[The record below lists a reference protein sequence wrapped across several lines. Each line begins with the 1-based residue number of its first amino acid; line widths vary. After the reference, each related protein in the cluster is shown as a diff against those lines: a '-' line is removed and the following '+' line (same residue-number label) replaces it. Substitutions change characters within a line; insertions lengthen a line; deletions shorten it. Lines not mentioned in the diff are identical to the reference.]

1 MSFTKSFNKGRGVLA
16 AASRLNA
23 SMENIAPAKEEKLNL
38 SQEGIAGWLGG
49 FLVSAGATLTTT
61 IPFLN
66 AGIAA
71 GTSTAIVNLRKD
83 INHIGKEIAKVRQ
96 QATEEAYKD
105 GKIPEVVYK
114 AEKAINVGDVGTVLL
129 GALFGTIPVVNWF
142 YNAGAVSKLQ
152 DLSKELE
159 EKTKELEDL
168 VAANSK
174 PGVSQEDL
182 DEKLEGAVDE
192 GNEENA
198 EGVQATDV
206 TGSEEKQP
214 EAAAPAAAE
223 TAPAEVQEP
232 EVAPAPEQSE
242 EVKETVNLDETLEE
256 VAEVEEAGE
265 VVAADV
271 EKTDDLITDQETLVS
286 LADELDEQADNG
298 GAEPE
303 TIRAVE
309 IAVEGIITR
318 MQGGRRPSRVTPS
331 LESFGGVRSKVVSTR
346 LAAESIREW
355 AAAAGKAIAEFFK
368 KIIAGL
374 SAMLGKI
381 TSMTSSLKKQISE
394 LKDTVKNSKPVQG
407 TIKVSASLVARLKLG
422 GKFTKDALF
431 SGLARVKKFIAT
443 MLKIFSANKATA
455 QGANL
460 EAVAADVENAK
471 FDTSA
476 LSGEIKR
483 AGKVSEKTDD
493 GIVTVSYLEE
503 LPGDTSVDLTGP
515 DVVSIDG
522 VNYRAASS
530 LDINIENTASEE
542 AEASVELSGL
552 SNDELTRILDDLGYI
567 VTSIEDIEQPVKETQ
582 GIVSKFNDWIK
593 SAANSTKEATQTGWN
608 AVKGF
613 AQRVAAGASRAIA
626 TVVRFVTSY
635 VHSVVSFIK
644 GIFPSNK
651 AEAKAA

>member
-23 SMENIAPAKEEKLNL
+23 SMENIAPAKQEKLNL

-71 GTSTAIVNLRKD
+71 GTSAAIVNLRKD

-114 AEKAINVGDVGTVLL
+114 AEKAINGGDVGTVLL

-159 EKTKELEDL
+159 EKTKELKDL

-198 EGVQATDV
+198 EGVKATDV

-242 EVKETVNLDETLEE
+242 EVEETVNLDETLEE

-265 VVAADV
+265 EVAADV

-318 MQGGRRPSRVTPS
+318 MQGGRRPTRVTPS

-483 AGKVSEKTDD
+483 AGKVSEKTDE

-552 SNDELTRILDDLGYI
+552 TNDELTRILDDLGYI

-593 SAANSTKEATQTGWN
+593 SAASSTKEATQTGWN

-626 TVVRFVTSY
+626 IVVRFVTSY

>member
-1 MSFTKSFNKGRGVLA
+1 
-16 AASRLNA
+16 
-23 SMENIAPAKEEKLNL
+23 
-38 SQEGIAGWLGG
+38 
-49 FLVSAGATLTTT
+49 
-61 IPFLN
+61 
-66 AGIAA
+66 
-71 GTSTAIVNLRKD
+71 
-83 INHIGKEIAKVRQ
+83 
-96 QATEEAYKD
+96 
-105 GKIPEVVYK
+105 
-114 AEKAINVGDVGTVLL
+114 
-129 GALFGTIPVVNWF
+129 
-142 YNAGAVSKLQ
+142 
-152 DLSKELE
+152 
-159 EKTKELEDL
+159 
-168 VAANSK
+168 
-174 PGVSQEDL
+174 
-182 DEKLEGAVDE
+182 VDE

-214 EAAAPAAAE
+214 EAATPAAAE
-223 TAPAEVQEP
+223 TVPAEVQEP
-232 EVAPAPEQSE
+232 EVTPAPEQSE

-431 SGLARVKKFIAT
+431 SGLAW
-443 MLKIFSANKATA
+443 
-455 QGANL
+455 
-460 EAVAADVENAK
+460 
-471 FDTSA
+471 
-476 LSGEIKR
+476 
-483 AGKVSEKTDD
+483 
-493 GIVTVSYLEE
+493 
-503 LPGDTSVDLTGP
+503 
-515 DVVSIDG
+515 
-522 VNYRAASS
+522 SS
-530 LDINIENTASEE
+530 
-542 AEASVELSGL
+542 
-552 SNDELTRILDDLGYI
+552 
-567 VTSIEDIEQPVKETQ
+567 
-582 GIVSKFNDWIK
+582 
-593 SAANSTKEATQTGWN
+593 
-608 AVKGF
+608 
-613 AQRVAAGASRAIA
+613 
-626 TVVRFVTSY
+626 
-635 VHSVVSFIK
+635 
-644 GIFPSNK
+644 
-651 AEAKAA
+651 

>member
-38 SQEGIAGWLGG
+38 SQEGISGWLGG
-49 FLVSAGATLTTT
+49 FLVSTGASIATS
-61 IPFLN
+61 IPYLN
-66 AGIAA
+66 TGIAA
-71 GTSTAIVNLRKD
+71 GTTTAIVNLRKD
-83 INHIGKEIAKVRQ
+83 INHIGREIAKVRQ

-114 AEKAINVGDVGTVLL
+114 AEKSVNGGDVAHVML
-129 GALFGTIPVVNWF
+129 GALFGTIPIINWF
-142 YNAGAVSKLQ
+142 YNAAAVSHLQ
-152 DLSKELE
+152 NLSKELN

-182 DEKLEGAVDE
+182 DENLEGAVDE

-198 EGVQATDV
+198 EGVKATDV

-242 EVKETVNLDETLEE
+242 EVQETVNLDETLEE

-265 VVAADV
+265 EVAADV

-552 SNDELTRILDDLGYI
+552 SNDEIIRVLDDLGYI

-626 TVVRFVTSY
+626 IVVRFVTSF
-635 VHSVVSFIK
+635 VHSVLSFIK
-644 GIFPSNK
+644 GIF
-651 AEAKAA
+651 AA

>member
-49 FLVSAGATLTTT
+49 FLVTAGATLTTT

-66 AGIAA
+66 TGIAA
-71 GTSTAIVNLRKD
+71 GTSAAIVNLRKN

-114 AEKAINVGDVGTVLL
+114 AEKAINAGDVGTVLL

-214 EAAAPAAAE
+214 EAATPAAAE
-223 TAPAEVQEP
+223 TAPAEVQ
-232 EVAPAPEQSE
+232 
-242 EVKETVNLDETLEE
+242 ETVNLDETLEE

-265 VVAADV
+265 EVAADV

-593 SAANSTKEATQTGWN
+593 SAASSTKEATQTGWN

-626 TVVRFVTSY
+626 IVVRFVTSY

>member
-1 MSFTKSFNKGRGVLA
+1 MSFTKSFNKGRSVLA

-23 SMENIAPAKEEKLNL
+23 SMENIAPAKEEKLNI
-38 SQEGIAGWLGG
+38 SQEGIAGWLAG
-49 FLVSAGATLTTT
+49 FLVSASATLTST

-66 AGIAA
+66 TGIAA

-182 DEKLEGAVDE
+182 DEKLEGAVDA
-192 GNEENA
+192 GN
-198 EGVQATDV
+198 
-206 TGSEEKQP
+206 EEKQP
-214 EAAAPAAAE
+214 EAAAPA
-223 TAPAEVQEP
+223 EVQ
-232 EVAPAPEQSE
+232 
-242 EVKETVNLDETLEE
+242 ETVNLDETLEE

-407 TIKVSASLVARLKLG
+407 TIKVSASLAARLKLG

-431 SGLARVKKFIAT
+431 SGLARVKKFIAS

-530 LDINIENTASEE
+530 LDINIESTATE
-542 AEASVELSGL
+542 SVTVGAPVIELAGF
-552 SNDELTRILDDLGYI
+552 SNGELTRILDDLGYI
-567 VTSIEDIEQPVKETQ
+567 VTSIDDIEQPVKETQ

-593 SAANSTKEATQTGWN
+593 SAANSTKEATQAGWN

-626 TVVRFVTSY
+626 IVVRFVTSY

-644 GIFPSNK
+644 GIFPSKN

>member
-38 SQEGIAGWLGG
+38 SQEGIAGWLAG
-49 FLVSAGATLTTT
+49 FLVSASTTLTST

-66 AGIAA
+66 TGIAA
-71 GTSTAIVNLRKD
+71 GTSAAIVNLRKD

-114 AEKAINVGDVGTVLL
+114 AEKAINRGDVGTVLL

-192 GNEENA
+192 GNEE
-198 EGVQATDV
+198 
-206 TGSEEKQP
+206 KQP
-214 EAAAPAAAE
+214 EAE
-223 TAPAEVQEP
+223 
-232 EVAPAPEQSE
+232 APAPEQSE
-242 EVKETVNLDETLEE
+242 EVKESVNLDETLEE

-265 VVAADV
+265 EVAADV

-407 TIKVSASLVARLKLG
+407 TIKVSASLAARLKLG

-431 SGLARVKKFIAT
+431 SGLARVKKFIAS

-552 SNDELTRILDDLGYI
+552 TNDELTRILDDLGYI

-593 SAANSTKEATQTGWN
+593 SAANSTKEATQAGWN

-613 AQRVAAGASRAIA
+613 AQRIAAGASRAIA

-644 GIFPSNK
+644 GIFPSKK

>member
-38 SQEGIAGWLGG
+38 SQEAMSGRVLGFILG
-49 FLVSAGATLTTT
+49 T
-61 IPFLN
+61 IPFANTTMAVSGKKAAEQLKSEITQVSTK
-66 AGIAA
+66 IA
-71 GTSTAIVNLRKD
+71 NLK
-83 INHIGKEIAKVRQ
+83 KEAAAEAKK
-96 QATEEAYKD
+96 E
-105 GKIPEVVYK
+105 GKIPEEVYQQEAK
-114 AEKAINVGDVGTVLL
+114 ISTNDIVLAAIY
-129 GALFGTIPVVNWF
+129 GTIPIVSSF
-142 YNAGAVSKLQ
+142 YHASKISKLQ
-152 DLSKELE
+152 DLEKELL
-159 EKTKELEDL
+159 EKTKELNAMTNE
-168 VAANSK
+168 
-174 PGVSQEDL
+174 GGQVSQEDL

-198 EGVQATDV
+198 EGVKATDV

-214 EAAAPAAAE
+214 EAEAPAAAE
-223 TAPAEVQEP
+223 TVPAEVQEP

-242 EVKETVNLDETLEE
+242 EAKETVNLDETLEE

-407 TIKVSASLVARLKLG
+407 TIKVSASLAARLKLG

-626 TVVRFVTSY
+626 IVVRFVTSY
-635 VHSVVSFIK
+635 VHSMVSFIK
-644 GIFPSNK
+644 GIIPSNK

>member
-214 EAAAPAAAE
+214 EAEAPAAAE
-223 TAPAEVQEP
+223 TAPAAVQ
-232 EVAPAPEQSE
+232 
-242 EVKETVNLDETLEE
+242 ETVNLDETLEE

-455 QGANL
+455 QSANL

-644 GIFPSNK
+644 GIFPSKK

>member
-38 SQEGIAGWLGG
+38 SQEGIAGWLAG
-49 FLVSAGATLTTT
+49 FLVSASATLTST

-66 AGIAA
+66 TGIAA

-214 EAAAPAAAE
+214 EAA
-223 TAPAEVQEP
+223 T
-232 EVAPAPEQSE
+232 PAPEQSE

-368 KIIAGL
+368 KILEGIKALFAKLTG
-374 SAMLGKI
+374 STADM
-381 TSMTSSLKKQISE
+381 KKQIALLTNEVKASE
-394 LKDTVKNSKPVQG
+394 NKEGTLKISSSV
-407 TIKVSASLVARLKLG
+407 AARLKLG
-422 GKFTKDALF
+422 GKVSKEALF
-431 SGLARVKKFIAT
+431 AGIARMRKFVQA
-443 MLKIFSANKATA
+443 MLRVFKANKETA
-455 QGANL
+455 QGVNL
-460 EAVAADVENAK
+460 DALAGAPEEVKIKTAAISN
-471 FDTSA
+471 
-476 LSGEIKR
+476 EIKR
-483 AGKVSEKTDD
+483 LGKVSEKTDD
-493 GIVTVSYLEE
+493 GAATVTYLEE
-503 LPGDTSVDLTGP
+503 LPGDTTVDLTGP
-515 DVVSIDG
+515 DIVEIDG
-522 VNYRAASS
+522 KYYRAAAS
-530 LDINIENTASEE
+530 LDVTIESPATESEDDE
-542 AEASVELSGL
+542 VELRRLTKEETEKILSDL
-552 SNDELTRILDDLGYI
+552 SNLVGEVEELET
-567 VTSIEDIEQPVKETQ
+567 PVKETE
-582 GIVSKFNDWIK
+582 GVISGFLNWIK
-593 SAANSTKEATQTGWN
+593 SAGNSVKEGTRSGWE
-608 AVKGF
+608 AAKGF
-613 AQRVAAGASRAIA
+613 AQRMAASAARSLS
-626 TVVRFVTSY
+626 TVVRFVAGY
-635 VHSVVSFIK
+635 VYAVLAFIK
-644 GIFPSNK
+644 SAFASNK
-651 AEAKAA
+651 PKAIGMTPAKLK

>member
-49 FLVSAGATLTTT
+49 FLVSASATLTTT

-66 AGIAA
+66 TGIAA
-71 GTSTAIVNLRKD
+71 GTSAAIVNLRKN
-83 INHIGKEIAKVRQ
+83 INHIGKEIAEVRQ

-114 AEKAINVGDVGTVLL
+114 AEKAINVGDVGIVLL

-214 EAAAPAAAE
+214 EAATPAAAE
-223 TAPAEVQEP
+223 TVPA
-232 EVAPAPEQSE
+232 

-318 MQGGRRPSRVTPS
+318 MQGGRRPTRVTPS

-613 AQRVAAGASRAIA
+613 AQRIAAGASRAIA

-644 GIFPSNK
+644 GIFPSKK

>member
-1 MSFTKSFNKGRGVLA
+1 MKNSLVLA
-16 AASRLNA
+16 ALIAAAALA
-23 SMENIAPAKEEKLNL
+23 ACGKKEEPAPAPAPVEAPAAAPAAEP
-38 SQEGIAGWLGG
+38 AAP
-49 FLVSAGATLTTT
+49 SAE
-61 IPFLN
+61 P
-66 AGIAA
+66 AA
-71 GTSTAIVNLRKD
+71 
-83 INHIGKEIAKVRQ
+83 
-96 QATEEAYKD
+96 
-105 GKIPEVVYK
+105 P
-114 AEKAINVGDVGTVLL
+114 
-129 GALFGTIPVVNWF
+129 
-142 YNAGAVSKLQ
+142 
-152 DLSKELE
+152 
-159 EKTKELEDL
+159 
-168 VAANSK
+168 AAAA
-174 PGVSQEDL
+174 PAAD
-182 DEKLEGAVDE
+182 
-192 GNEENA
+192 
-198 EGVQATDV
+198 
-206 TGSEEKQP
+206 
-214 EAAAPAAAE
+214 AAAPAAAE
-223 TAPAEVQEP
+223 TAPAEVQKP

-265 VVAADV
+265 EVAADV

-552 SNDELTRILDDLGYI
+552 TNDELTRILDDLGYI

-593 SAANSTKEATQTGWN
+593 SAANSTKEGTQTGWN

-626 TVVRFVTSY
+626 IVVRFVTGY

-644 GIFPSNK
+644 GIFPSKK

>member
-38 SQEGIAGWLGG
+38 SQEGISGWLGG
-49 FLVSAGATLTTT
+49 FLVSAGAALGTS

-66 AGIAA
+66 TGIAA
-71 GTSTAIVNLRKD
+71 GTSAAILNLRKD

-114 AEKAINVGDVGTVLL
+114 AEKAINGGDVGTVLL

-152 DLSKELE
+152 DLSKELK

-198 EGVQATDV
+198 EGVKATDV

-223 TAPAEVQEP
+223 TAPA
-232 EVAPAPEQSE
+232 

-374 SAMLGKI
+374 AAMLGKI

-431 SGLARVKKFIAT
+431 SGLARVKKFIAS

-460 EAVAADVENAK
+460 EAVAADVEKAK

-530 LDINIENTASEE
+530 LDINIESTATE
-542 AEASVELSGL
+542 SVTVGAPVIELAGF
-552 SNDELTRILDDLGYI
+552 SNDEITRILDDLGYI

-593 SAANSTKEATQTGWN
+593 SAASSAKEATQTGWN

>member
-1 MSFTKSFNKGRGVLA
+1 MSFTKSFNKGQGVLA

-23 SMENIAPAKEEKLNL
+23 SMENIAPTKEEKLNL

-49 FLVSAGATLTTT
+49 FLVTAGTTLTTT

-66 AGIAA
+66 TGIAA
-71 GTSTAIVNLRKD
+71 GASAAIINLRKD
-83 INHIGKEIAKVRQ
+83 INHIGNEIAKVRQ

-114 AEKAINVGDVGTVLL
+114 AEKSVNGKDVGTVLL

-142 YNAGAVSKLQ
+142 YNAGATSKLQ
-152 DLSKELE
+152 DLSKELK

-223 TAPAEVQEP
+223 TAPAEVQ
-232 EVAPAPEQSE
+232 
-242 EVKETVNLDETLEE
+242 ETVNLDETLEE

-318 MQGGRRPSRVTPS
+318 MQGGRRPTRVTPS

-355 AAAAGKAIAEFFK
+355 AAAAGRAIAEFFK
-368 KIIAGL
+368 KILEGIKALFAKLTG
-374 SAMLGKI
+374 STADM
-381 TSMTSSLKKQISE
+381 KKQIALLTNEVKASE
-394 LKDTVKNSKPVQG
+394 NKEGTLKISSSV
-407 TIKVSASLVARLKLG
+407 AARLKLG
-422 GKFTKDALF
+422 GKVSKEALFAGIARMRKFVQAMLRVFKANKETAEGVNLDALAG
-431 SGLARVKKFIAT
+431 SPEEVKIKTAT
-443 MLKIFSANKATA
+443 ISN
-455 QGANL
+455 
-460 EAVAADVENAK
+460 
-471 FDTSA
+471 
-476 LSGEIKR
+476 EIKR
-483 AGKVSEKTDD
+483 LGKVSEKTEE
-493 GIVTVSYLEE
+493 GAATVTYLEE
-503 LPGDTSVDLTGP
+503 LPGDTTVDLTGP
-515 DVVSIDG
+515 DIVEIDG
-522 VNYRAASS
+522 KYYRAAAS
-530 LDINIENTASEE
+530 LDVTIESPATESEDDE
-542 AEASVELSGL
+542 VELRRLTKEETEKILSDL
-552 SNDELTRILDDLGYI
+552 SNLVGDVEELET
-567 VTSIEDIEQPVKETQ
+567 PVKETE
-582 GIVSKFNDWIK
+582 GVISGFFNWIK
-593 SAANSTKEATQTGWN
+593 SAGNSAKEGTRSGWEV
-608 AVKGF
+608 AKGF
-613 AQRVAAGASRAIA
+613 AQRMAASAARSLS
-626 TVVRFVTSY
+626 TVVRFVAGY
-635 VHSVVSFIK
+635 VYAVLAFIK
-644 GIFPSNK
+644 SAFASNK
-651 AEAKAA
+651 PKAIGMTPAKLK

>member
-23 SMENIAPAKEEKLNL
+23 SMENIAPTKEEKLNL
-38 SQEGIAGWLGG
+38 SQEGISGWLGG
-49 FLVSAGATLTTT
+49 FLVSAVPALGTS

-66 AGIAA
+66 TGIAA
-71 GTSTAIVNLRKD
+71 GTTTAIVNLRKD

-114 AEKAINVGDVGTVLL
+114 AEKSVNGGDVAHVLL
-129 GALFGTIPVVNWF
+129 GALFGTIPIVNWF
-142 YNAGAVSKLQ
+142 YNAGAVSKLE
-152 DLSKELE
+152 DLYKELK

-174 PGVSQEDL
+174 PGVSQENL

-214 EAAAPAAAE
+214 EAATPAAAE
-223 TAPAEVQEP
+223 TVPAEVQEP
-232 EVAPAPEQSE
+232 EVTPAPEQSE

-552 SNDELTRILDDLGYI
+552 TNDELTRILDDLGYI

-593 SAANSTKEATQTGWN
+593 SAANSTKEATQAGWN

-626 TVVRFVTSY
+626 TVVRFVTGY

-644 GIFPSNK
+644 GIFPSKK

>member
-23 SMENIAPAKEEKLNL
+23 SMENIAPAKQEKLNL

-49 FLVSAGATLTTT
+49 FLVSASTTLTTT

-66 AGIAA
+66 TGIAA
-71 GTSTAIVNLRKD
+71 GTSAAIVNLRKN

-198 EGVQATDV
+198 EGVKATDV

-214 EAAAPAAAE
+214 EAAAPGAAE
-223 TAPAEVQEP
+223 T
-232 EVAPAPEQSE
+232 APAPEQSE

-318 MQGGRRPSRVTPS
+318 MQGGRRPTRVTPS

-431 SGLARVKKFIAT
+431 SGLARVKKFIAS

-455 QGANL
+455 QSANL

-552 SNDELTRILDDLGYI
+552 TNDELIRILDDLGYI

-593 SAANSTKEATQTGWN
+593 SAASSTKEATQTGWN

-613 AQRVAAGASRAIA
+613 AQRIAAGASRAIA
-626 TVVRFVTSY
+626 TVVRFVTGY

-644 GIFPSNK
+644 GIFPSKK

>member
-38 SQEGIAGWLGG
+38 SQEGFTGWLAGFLLGGMPIAGT
-49 FLVSAGATLTTT
+49 AMGAASRGAASKLKSE
-61 IPFLN
+61 IDN
-66 AGIAA
+66 IA
-71 GTSTAIVNLRKD
+71 
-83 INHIGKEIAKVRQ
+83 KEIARVKAE
-96 QATEEAYKD
+96 ATAGAYQD
-105 GKIPEVVYK
+105 GKIPEIVYK
-114 AEKAINVGDVGTVLL
+114 TEKSIDFSAVVR
-129 GALFGTIPVVNWF
+129 GALFGTIPIVNSF
-142 YNAGAVSKLQ
+142 YNGNAVSKLQ
-152 DLSKELE
+152 DLDRELKKKIKELE
-159 EKTKELEDL
+159 ALAEQHGTT
-168 VAANSK
+168 VSK
-174 PGVSQEDL
+174 EDL

-192 GNEENA
+192 GNEENT
-198 EGVQATDV
+198 EGVHATDV

-214 EAAAPAAAE
+214 EAAAPGAAE
-223 TAPAEVQEP
+223 TVPAEVQEP

-318 MQGGRRPSRVTPS
+318 MQGGRRPNRVTPS

-355 AAAAGKAIAEFFK
+355 VAEAGKAIAEFFK

-407 TIKVSASLVARLKLG
+407 TIKVSASLAARLKLG

-431 SGLARVKKFIAT
+431 SGLARVKKFIAS

-455 QGANL
+455 QSANL

-483 AGKVSEKTDD
+483 AGKVSEKTDE

-503 LPGDTSVDLTGP
+503 LPGDTTVDLTGP

-530 LDINIENTASEE
+530 LDINIESTATE
-542 AEASVELSGL
+542 SVTVGAPVIELAGF

-593 SAANSTKEATQTGWN
+593 SAANSTKEATQAGWN

-626 TVVRFVTSY
+626 TVVRFVTGY
-635 VHSVVSFIK
+635 VHSVVSLIK
-644 GIFPSNK
+644 GIFPSKK

>member
-49 FLVSAGATLTTT
+49 FLVSASATLTTT

-66 AGIAA
+66 TGIAA
-71 GTSTAIVNLRKD
+71 GTSAAIVNLRKN
-83 INHIGKEIAKVRQ
+83 INHIGKEIAEVRQ

-114 AEKAINVGDVGTVLL
+114 AEKAINVGDVGIVLL

-214 EAAAPAAAE
+214 EAATPAAAE
-223 TAPAEVQEP
+223 TVPA
-232 EVAPAPEQSE
+232 

-318 MQGGRRPSRVTPS
+318 MQGGRRPTRVTPS

-613 AQRVAAGASRAIA
+613 AQRIAAGASRAIA

-635 VHSVVSFIK
+635 VHNVVSFIK
-644 GIFPSNK
+644 GIFPSKK